1 MRDGSQVLDLAGR
14 NLDDP
19 MMTGRF
25 FNEVFVFGSPRRLA
39 ASVGRIELMDDIG
52 LEYIQKQRDFEPF
65 PQPEAKSEAISTNL
79 SDVIAMLQSCGE
91 ALERTAEQLHSDLDR
106 VTLVEA
112 LDNVRAAVQSLE
124 RLR

>member
-25 FNEVFVFGSPRRLA
+25 INEVFVFGSPRRLA

-52 LEYIQKQRDFEPF
+52 LEPTT
-65 PQPEAKSEAISTNL
+65 PTMSTWCSNQL
-79 SDVIAMLQSCGE
+79 S
-91 ALERTAEQLHSDLDR
+91 
-106 VTLVEA
+106 
-112 LDNVRAAVQSLE
+112 
-124 RLR
+124 